1 MIVQGG
7 DLVVAKLGEANTA
20 GLVIKA
26 AELPKGEGDDYT
38 QSVFTV
44 KFSTRPDKLFT
55 WVVSRN
61 RQGVELSF
69 DYMPNDYNFEP
80 YLNTITRKEEVIWKE
95 EV

>member
-26 AELPKGEGDDYT
+26 AELPKGEGESCT

-55 WVVSRN
+55 WVVHRN
-61 RQGVELSF
+61 RQSVGLSF
-69 DYMPNDYNFEP
+69 DYMPNEFNFEP
-80 YLNTITRKEEVIWKE
+80 YLKAINRKEEVIWRE

>member
-61 RQGVELSF
+61 RQSGLSF
-69 DYMPNDYNFEP
+69 DYMPNEFNFEP
-80 YLNTITRKEEVIWKE
+80 YLKSINRKEEVIWRQ